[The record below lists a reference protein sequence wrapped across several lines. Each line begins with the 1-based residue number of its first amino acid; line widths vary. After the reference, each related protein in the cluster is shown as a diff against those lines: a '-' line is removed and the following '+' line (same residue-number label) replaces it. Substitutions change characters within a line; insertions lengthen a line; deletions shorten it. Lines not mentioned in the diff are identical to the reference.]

1 MSVETLPVV
10 NFGKYKD
17 RPLTDLLKDNN
28 YVEWLKTQSWFKE
41 KYSNIYNITVNQVI
55 TTNNQN
61 SKTPEHNRL
70 QNLFLDK
77 TIQKNLVS
85 RYRNFNA
92 FVNKLTL
99 MFNDEEF
106 IKCFGK
112 LQVPKIEV
120 SLKDTRFCFEGK
132 YNWDLILNH
141 YQTTDI
147 TFASI
152 LENELIEQ
160 ENFYKKQEELIKK
173 DIILID
179 EQINLRIKIDEEN
192 VTSYKLDEK
201 LQDKFGYIFLRSEW
215 ELGRCKKDLENKL
228 INMRKHDY
236 YNDCRRQH
244 YDKLLRNYSFEYS
257 STIVKN
263 TNGEYKV
270 TIRDSLDT
278 TSFCCEI
285 KPILSDDYPCV
296 LRKLTNQIQITET
309 SNKSKYDNTFQNMRY
324 VLIIENFTS
333 TYTTKEQLIE
343 IFKQSKIDVVFIDEL
358 VTSAILEKNKYINQ
372 TENNKLLE
380 DLVKA
385 NEIIQQLKNK
395 IKELEDS
402 NNI

>member
-1 MSVETLPVV
+1 MSVETLPLV

-17 RPLTDLLKDNN
+17 RPVTELLQDSK
-28 YVEWLKTQSWFKE
+28 YIEWLKTQSWFKE

-70 QNLFLDK
+70 QNLFLDE

-85 RYRNFNA
+85 RYRNFNV

-132 YNWDLILNH
+132 YNWDLILSH

-160 ENFYKKQEELIKK
+160 ENFYKEQEELIKK
-173 DIILID
+173 NIILID
-179 EQINLRIKIDEEN
+179 EQINLRIKIDEEK
-192 VTSYKLDEK
+192 VTNYKLDEK
-201 LQDKFGYIFLRSEW
+201 LQDKFGYTLLRSKW
-215 ELGRCKKDLENKL
+215 ELDMCKKDLENKL
-228 INMRKHDY
+228 INIRKHDY
-236 YNDCRRQH
+236 YDKCRRQH
-244 YDKLLRNYSFEYS
+244 YDKLLRTYFSVHSY
-257 STIVKN
+257 TIAKT
-263 TNGEYKV
+263 TNCTYKIS
-270 TIRDSLDT
+270 IRYSLDI

-309 SNKSKYDNTFQNMRY
+309 SNKSIYDDTFQNTRY
-324 VLIIENFTS
+324 ILIIENFTS
-333 TYTTKEQLIE
+333 TYTTKEQLIK